1 MENKQF
7 DKIKN
12 DFDSILDHVE
22 ELKDDKSISEV
33 QRRKL
38 HACIRKCR
46 YEVFVILKK

>member
-12 DFDSILDHVE
+12 DFDYILDHIE
-22 ELKDDKSISEV
+22 ELKDQGDISEV

-38 HACIRKCR
+38 HACVRKCR
-46 YEVFVILKK
+46 YEVFVTLNK